1 MRQAEWRQPRAE
13 LREVFPGWER
23 WGLVTAWP
31 GGTRRHMG
39 VLEHV
44 PKTPRIHLMS
54 ARPLPVALLSVSGS
68 SCWLPQSSVRRSVRV
83 LSDLSGL
90 FVMPVSP
97 MRLQRLQPA
106 GPGALGSAHR
116 PL

>member
-1 MRQAEWRQPRAE
+1 MASAQAE

-23 WGLVTAWP
+23 WGLVIAWP

-39 VLEHV
+39 VLKHV
-44 PKTPRIHLMS
+44 PKKPRIQG
-54 ARPLPVALLSVSGS
+54 PLPVALLSASGS

-97 MRLQRLQPA
+97 MHLQQHQPA